1 MRESNVHGGRFDGR
15 DYKVS
20 VTIVF
25 WYFCLNLLNRKQTI
39 LKLLPSRLNAPS
51 LTSLRKPIYI
61 FGGERN
67 FNPTGKPNNWRKNS
81 FDAHENTGVPVLTTV
96 PLSRQVKFC
105 VQWKVSRKDANACC
119 TNSFASWVLRMEAG
133 MKNSPKRNVSCAKKR
148 AQNTQKEHAKI
159 LRNKAN
165 GFMKVRLSLRLLS
178 LRSNRFRLLVAKR
191 KKRGKRVK
199 VLIVQL
205 CLGVVPRCA
214 ALAMATSLFVIVQ
227 LFIRALDGL

>member
-1 MRESNVHGGRFDGR
+1 
-15 DYKVS
+15 
-20 VTIVF
+20 
-25 WYFCLNLLNRKQTI
+25 
-39 LKLLPSRLNAPS
+39 
-51 LTSLRKPIYI
+51 
-61 FGGERN
+61 
-67 FNPTGKPNNWRKNS
+67 
-81 FDAHENTGVPVLTTV
+81 
-96 PLSRQVKFC
+96 
-105 VQWKVSRKDANACC
+105 
-119 TNSFASWVLRMEAG
+119 
-133 MKNSPKRNVSCAKKR
+133 MKNSPKRNVSCLKKR

-227 LFIRALDGL
+227 LCIRALDGL

>member
-1 MRESNVHGGRFDGR
+1 MAENSTGKTIRSHLRF
-15 DYKVS
+15 VS
-20 VTIVF
+20 DIFARTF
-25 WYFCLNLLNRKQTI
+25 WKQN
-39 LKLLPSRLNAPS
+39 KLFYTVCQAGWTLPF
-51 LTSLRKPIYI
+51 TSLRKPFI
-61 FGGERN
+61 FSVES

-81 FDAHENTGVPVLTTV
+81 FDAHVSTSVPVLTTV
-96 PLSRQVKFC
+96 PLLRQVKFC
-105 VQWKVSRKDANACC
+105 VQWKVSRKDANAYC

-133 MKNSPKRNVSCAKKR
+133 MKNSPKRNVSCLKKR

>member
-1 MRESNVHGGRFDGR
+1 
-15 DYKVS
+15 
-20 VTIVF
+20 
-25 WYFCLNLLNRKQTI
+25 
-39 LKLLPSRLNAPS
+39 
-51 LTSLRKPIYI
+51 
-61 FGGERN
+61 
-67 FNPTGKPNNWRKNS
+67 
-81 FDAHENTGVPVLTTV
+81 
-96 PLSRQVKFC
+96 
-105 VQWKVSRKDANACC
+105 
-119 TNSFASWVLRMEAG
+119 
-133 MKNSPKRNVSCAKKR
+133 MKNSPKRNVSCLKKR

-227 LFIRALDGL
+227 LFIRALDGLQRGDRGSVNRPVLMLCQNRMHRKSFSQGYVIF

>member
-1 MRESNVHGGRFDGR
+1 MRESNVHCRRFDGR

-25 WYFCLNLLNRKQTI
+25 WYFCPDLLNRKQTI

-51 LTSLRKPIYI
+51 YESKKADLY

-105 VQWKVSRKDANACC
+105 VQRKVSRKDANACC

-133 MKNSPKRNVSCAKKR
+133 MKNSPKRTVSCLKKR

-165 GFMKVRLSLRLLS
+165 DFMKVRLSLRLLS

-205 CLGVVPRCA
+205 CLGVIPRCA

>member
-1 MRESNVHGGRFDGR
+1 MESIKERCQSLWHHLICVPSASNGGRDEKLTEKKG
-15 DYKVS
+15 KV
-20 VTIVF
+20 
-25 WYFCLNLLNRKQTI
+25 
-39 LKLLPSRLNAPS
+39 P
-51 LTSLRKPIYI
+51 
-61 FGGERN
+61 E
-67 FNPTGKPNNWRKNS
+67 
-81 FDAHENTGVPVLTTV
+81 
-96 PLSRQVKFC
+96 
-105 VQWKVSRKDANACC
+105 
-119 TNSFASWVLRMEAG
+119 
-133 MKNSPKRNVSCAKKR
+133 KR

-165 GFMKVRLSLRLLS
+165 GFVKVRLSLRLLS